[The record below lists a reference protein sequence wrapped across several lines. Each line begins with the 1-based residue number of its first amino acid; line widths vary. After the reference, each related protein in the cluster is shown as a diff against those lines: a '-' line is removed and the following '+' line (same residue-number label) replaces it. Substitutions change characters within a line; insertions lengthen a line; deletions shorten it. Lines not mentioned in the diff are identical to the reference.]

1 MILRLT
7 LIFAFLCSFHFA
19 NAQTGNVVLIEQFT
33 ETGCGACSQYDS
45 AFQAMIRA
53 NSEKVAVINY
63 HCFYKLDTF
72 YTYNRSCDVRYGV
85 YAIKDGYP
93 TAIANGKKPG
103 VTSAHMSFVKESVIN
118 KFYEEP
124 PKFKIEITKTPD
136 KKIKGNNEVI
146 KIKATPLEES
156 TSKDIRIFVA
166 ITENNINYF
175 ERYKTKTPNGLNYF
189 DNIIRAMLPDTG
201 GFQIGPIKSGK
212 AKEIK
217 VTYINDDKEV
227 NFKETKII
235 AFVQDMETKEILG
248 TSVLK

>member
-1 MILRLT
+1 MNFRITIL
-7 LIFAFLCSFHFA
+7 IAFLCSLQLA
-19 NAQTGNVVLIEQFT
+19 KAQSGNVVLIEQFT

-72 YTYNRSCDVRYGV
+72 YTYNQSCDKRYGV
-85 YAIKDGYP
+85 YEIKDGYP

-103 VTSAHMSFVKESVIN
+103 VTSAHMTFVKESVIN
-118 KFYEEP
+118 KYYEEP
-124 PKFKIEITKTPD
+124 PKFKIEISKSPD

-146 KIKATPLEES
+146 KVKATPLQENP
-156 TSKDIRIFVA
+156 SKDIRIFVA

-175 ERYKTKTPNGLNYF
+175 ERYKTKTPNGLDHF

-201 GFQIGPIKSGK
+201 GYQIGSVKTGK
-212 AKEIK
+212 AKEVK
-217 VTYINDDKEV
+217 VTYINDDKEI